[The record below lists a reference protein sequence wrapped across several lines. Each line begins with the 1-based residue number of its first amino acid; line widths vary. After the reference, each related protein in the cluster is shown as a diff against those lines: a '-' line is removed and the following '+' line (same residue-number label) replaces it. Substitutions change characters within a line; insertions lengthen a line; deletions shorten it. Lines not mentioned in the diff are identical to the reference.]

1 MLAEEFITIQNCQQ
15 EIKLLKQQIAEEVK
29 EKYRLY
35 KQIKNLNEEVDKL
48 NKRVTIKK

>member
-1 MLAEEFITIQNCQQ
+1 MLAEEFVTIRNYQQ

-29 EKYRLY
+29 EKYKLY
-35 KQIKNLNEEVDKL
+35 KQIKELNEEVDKL